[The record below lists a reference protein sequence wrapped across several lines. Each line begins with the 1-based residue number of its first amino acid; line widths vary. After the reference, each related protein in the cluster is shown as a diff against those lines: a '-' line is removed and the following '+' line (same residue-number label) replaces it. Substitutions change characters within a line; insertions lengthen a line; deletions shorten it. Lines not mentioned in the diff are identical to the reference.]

1 MTAPE
6 VLEVSVTTPDRA
18 LAEHIA
24 AVLVGEG
31 LAACV
36 QVAGPIA
43 STYRWQGAVERAEE
57 WALRAKT
64 TRAQL
69 EALAARVAAL
79 HPYDLPE
86 VLAFAAVGGGAA
98 YLDWVR
104 RSVAPTSLEPE
115 S

>member
-1 MTAPE
+1 MTAPD
-6 VLEVSVTTPDRA
+6 VLEVAVTTPDRA
-18 LAEHIA
+18 LAEQIA

-36 QVAGPIA
+36 QVTGPIA
-43 STYRWQGAVERAEE
+43 STWRWQGAVERAEE
-57 WALRAKT
+57 WGLRAKT

-69 EALAARVAAL
+69 DALAARVAAL

-86 VLAFAAVGGGAA
+86 VLAFPAVGGSAA

-104 RSVAPTSLEPE
+104 RSVTPIPTEPA